1 MNRDQIEGGVRNLRG
16 RGRSALGAVTGR
28 ARPQLE
34 GAYEQIAG
42 VAQSAYGRAQER
54 ADRLSRDG
62 HDLADEV
69 SERGRFYRDEAAGR
83 ARHYRGVAGRRG
95 RALVARAEDNKG
107 TTLALVAAVAFGV
120 GWLLSQRR

>member
-16 RGRSALGAVTGR
+16 RGRTALGAVTGR
-28 ARPQLE
+28 ARPQVE

-62 HDLADEV
+62 HDLADEIT
-69 SERGRFYRDEAAGR
+69 ERSRLYRDEVVER
-83 ARHYRGVAGRRG
+83 ARHYQGAVGQRG
-95 RALVARAEDNKG
+95 RALVARAEDNKA